1 MSSAKTAAQLK
12 KEAKA
17 KRQQAAAVRGGA
29 VVAKEKKNDVDEVS
43 EAVDEATALLR
54 ALATSG
60 SVSKSVADQQLAA
73 ARNVTGLENIAP

>member
-1 MSSAKTAAQLK
+1 MFGRKKK

-29 VVAKEKKNDVDEVS
+29 VVAKEKKNEIDEVA
-43 EAVDEATALLR
+43 EVVDEASAALR

-60 SVSKSVADQQLAA
+60 SVSKSVADEQLAA
-73 ARNVTGLENIAP
+73 ARNVTGHL